1 MDVVENGLCA
11 FSVYCYC
18 QQFLIRPD
26 GPVAGL
32 VVAGYVELVVHYLI
46 RINTPYAV
54 TMRTNSPSIVC
65 GGIPFSFTSGTS
77 SVCRLI
83 LQPVHKELIL
93 LCSTTNEGAHL
104 HRVRVKRNINTGAFQ
119 KDFGYIFCQC
129 PVVQFTIV
137 ILNPL
142 LYFLGMLFSSGKRY
156 LFINTAIL
164 IDVCYHFLLRL
175 Y

>member
-1 MDVVENGLCA
+1 MKHRLQEDKKPLTSDGREPGLILAQRWGVLVLRVVFVQL
-11 FSVYCYC
+11 
-18 QQFLIRPD
+18 
-26 GPVAGL
+26 
-32 VVAGYVELVVHYLI
+32 LI

-104 HRVRVKRNINTGAFQ
+104 HRVRVKRNINTRAYQ
-119 KDFGYIFCQC
+119 NDFGYIFCQC

-137 ILNPL
+137 ILNPI

>member
-1 MDVVENGLCA
+1 MKHRLQGDKKTLASDGRKARLILAQRWGILVLRVVFVQL
-11 FSVYCYC
+11 
-18 QQFLIRPD
+18 
-26 GPVAGL
+26 
-32 VVAGYVELVVHYLI
+32 LI

-93 LCSTTNEGAHL
+93 LSSTTNEGAHL
-104 HRVRVKRNINTGAFQ
+104 HRVRVKRNINTGTFQ

-142 LYFLGMLFSSGKRY
+142 LHFWCGWCRNMLFDNPLHK
-156 LFINTAIL
+156 
-164 IDVCYHFLLRL
+164 
-175 Y
+175 